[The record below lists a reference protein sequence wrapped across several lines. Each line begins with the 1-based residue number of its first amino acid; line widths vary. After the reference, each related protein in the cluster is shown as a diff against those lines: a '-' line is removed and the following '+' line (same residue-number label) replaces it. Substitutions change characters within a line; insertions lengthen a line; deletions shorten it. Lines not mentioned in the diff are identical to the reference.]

1 MTIPWGDALGRH
13 FRLREMVE
21 SRTARRDPEM
31 WAAQENPPDYVL
43 HNLERLVNLVL
54 DPLRDAFDHPILV
67 NSGYRCEAL
76 NAAVGGSP
84 RSQHRLGQAADIRLA
99 PGWTLEDAPAAIR
112 NGRVRDLLPD
122 NAPPMAFL
130 FAELATEEDPRLEP
144 SGGVVHLYPFDQLIH
159 EYGVVP
165 CAVVGARQHWSE
177 ASPAGDGR
185 HAAATA
191 TSAPEATPS
200 WPRPWCNW
208 VPRPGRTAASALPA
222 AARSWSTRHSCRGS
236 SDVGAYR
243 RRCESARC
251 HPA

>member
-31 WAAQENPPDYVL
+31 WAAQENPPEHVV

-112 NGRVRDLLPD
+112 EGRVRELLPD
-122 NAPPMAFL
+122 DAPPMAFL
-130 FAELATEEDPRLEP
+130 FAELATEEEGLEP
-144 SGGVVHLYPFDQLIH
+144 GSVVHPYPFDQLIH
-159 EYGVVP
+159 EFGSWPAPAWVHVSIGP
-165 CAVVGARQHWSE
+165 RHRRQVL
-177 ASPAGDGR
+177 
-185 HAAATA
+185 AAT
-191 TSAPEATPS
+191 
-200 WPRPWCNW
+200 R
-208 VPRPGRTAASALPA
+208 RHGYIRTGSYAELASAMVNGNSGA
-222 AARSWSTRHSCRGS
+222 SGSTS
-236 SDVGAYR
+236 
-243 RRCESARC
+243 
-251 HPA
+251 